1 MCIVVDLCRAMQG
14 EHVSVLG
21 KDALHAS
28 KGICMGSW
36 EHSATVS
43 LSGVVCRV
51 SCTSA
56 CVSEHLCV
64 CMGTVCWPAG
74 GEGEEKEWMN
84 VGSACNYS
92 ETFAGLHTRV

>member
-21 KDALHAS
+21 KDALPAS

-36 EHSATVS
+36 EHGATVS
-43 LSGVVCRV
+43 LSGVVCSV

-64 CMGTVCWPAG
+64 CVWVLRAG
-74 GEGEEKEWMN
+74 QQDG
-84 VGSACNYS
+84 
-92 ETFAGLHTRV
+92 RVRRADG